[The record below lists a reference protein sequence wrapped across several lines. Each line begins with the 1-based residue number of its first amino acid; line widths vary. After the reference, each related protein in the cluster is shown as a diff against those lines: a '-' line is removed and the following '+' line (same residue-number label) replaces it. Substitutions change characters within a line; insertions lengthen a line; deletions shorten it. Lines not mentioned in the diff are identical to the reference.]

1 MVGRSEVRL
10 AVRLRE
16 DFADDPSEDGFVLQV
31 ADELPDVCTV
41 HALPAVERRQRDIQ
55 FRRTDSGWVQETA
68 RRQVGWM
75 LRGITGAAA
84 PKVVLE
90 GEWPICRRC
99 VRNSELFRALGS
111 LILMAGVGLLFLL
124 FVSIQLGYR
133 LTGLVIA
140 IFPGW
145 FPFAT
150 VVAMLAYIRSKTVI
164 YFEPIGNATDV
175 LVSAHPDFVAA
186 VRARD

>member
-1 MVGRSEVRL
+1 M
-10 AVRLRE
+10 RLRE
-16 DFADDPSEDGFVLQV
+16 DFEGTECGDGGFVLQL
-31 ADELPDVCTV
+31 DGELPDVCGV
-41 HALPAVERRQRDIQ
+41 HGLPAVERRSRDIQ
-55 FRRTDSGWVQETA
+55 FRRTDYGWVQETA
-68 RRQVGWM
+68 RKQVWWM

-84 PKVVLE
+84 PKVVVE

-99 VRNSELFRALGS
+99 VRNSELFRGLGN

-150 VVAMLAYIRSKTVI
+150 VVAMLAYIRAKTVI
-164 YFEPIGNATDV
+164 YFEPIGDTADV
-175 LVSAHPDFVAA
+175 HVRAHSDFVAA
-186 VRARD
+186 ARARG